1 MIEIHKIGIQVREGI
16 KYVGVK
22 YSKDGTHQPFV
33 IIPHAELSNGQGDIA
48 LKQAVLD
55 YLG

>member
-1 MIEIHKIGIQVREGI
+1 MIEIHKVGIQVREGV

-22 YSKDGTHQPFV
+22 YSKDGTCQPFV
-33 IIPHAELSNGQGDIA
+33 IIPHAELSDGQGDVV

-55 YLG
+55 YMG